1 MPLTQ
6 LDPNAAL
13 VIIDLQKGITGLP
26 TVHPMASVLHNA
38 AELARAFRKRNLP
51 VVIVNVIGRAP
62 GRTDARFKFNPPPDW
77 ADLAPELDAQP
88 TDHLVSKQRVGAF
101 LGTDLDTYLRS
112 RNATQIVLAGV
123 STSSG
128 VESTARSAYDLGYHV
143 VFASDAMTDLAA
155 EMHRHSVER
164 AFPKIGEVDT
174 SSSILAKLK

>member
-1 MPLTQ
+1 
-6 LDPNAAL
+6 
-13 VIIDLQKGITGLP
+13 
-26 TVHPMASVLHNA
+26 MAGVLHNA

-62 GRTDARFKFNPPPDW
+62 GRTDTTFKFAPPPDW

-101 LGTDLDTYLRS
+101 LGTDLDAYLRS

-143 VFASDAMTDLAA
+143 VFASDAMTDLAD

-174 SSSILAKLK
+174 TSSILAKLK